1 MFAPAIAFVDLETTG
16 TTASDDRITEVGIVR
31 VDAEQGVQ
39 EWSSLVDPECS
50 IPPAIQ
56 ALTGITNAMVAG
68 APTFARIADEVAARI
83 EGCVFVAHNARF
95 DYGFLKHEFAR
106 LKRPFTAK
114 VLCTVKLSRRLY
126 PDAPRHNLDSVIER
140 HGLAAE
146 ARHRAL
152 GDARIL
158 WQFVQAVYRDRPADE
173 IESVIARML
182 KTPSLPPQL
191 PADALTQLPEAP
203 GVYRFYG
210 LNALPLY
217 IGKSINLRERVA
229 AHFSSDYRGAN
240 DLRLS
245 AEITRIEFEQ
255 TAGELGALLREAQL
269 IKTLL
274 PAYNQRLRRRREM
287 VALALA
293 EEPQPP
299 EYVPAA
305 AIDPGTLHG
314 LYGPFGSRASA
325 RATLRAIATD
335 ARLCWS
341 ALGLER
347 RTGAC
352 FARQVHRC
360 AGVCVGA
367 ETREAHA
374 ARLREALAP
383 HAMRDWPYPGMVAV
397 RETDI
402 TGERTDLHVFRNW
415 CWLGTVRDDAALTAL
430 IDAPPRAE
438 FDLDVYKLLVK
449 RLPRLAV
456 MRIDGSAASLSGRA
470 GASHSPPEIG

>member
-1 MFAPAIAFVDLETTG
+1 MFAPSIAFVDLETTG
-16 TTASDDRITEVGIVR
+16 TTATDDRVTEVGIVR
-31 VDAEQGVQ
+31 VDADLGMQ
-39 EWSSLVDPECS
+39 EWSSLVDPGCS

-56 ALTGITNAMVAG
+56 ALTGITNAMVRG
-68 APTFARIADEVAARI
+68 APTFGQIADEVSARI
-83 EGCVFVAHNARF
+83 GGCVFVAHNARF

-126 PDAPRHNLDSVIER
+126 PDAVRHNLDSIIER
-140 HGLAAE
+140 HGLRAD

-158 WQFVQAVYRDRPADE
+158 WQFVQAVYRDKAVDE
-173 IESVIARML
+173 IEGVVARML

-191 PADALTQLPEAP
+191 PPDALTQIPEAP

-210 LNALPLY
+210 LNRLPLY
-217 IGKSINLRERVA
+217 IGKSVNLRERVA
-229 AHFSSDYRGAN
+229 AHFSSDYRAAN

-245 AEITRIEFEQ
+245 SEITRIEFEE

-287 VALALA
+287 VALALTK
-293 EEPQPP
+293 EPAPP
-299 EYVPAA
+299 QYIPSA
-305 AIDPGTLHG
+305 AIDAGSLCG
-314 LYGPFGSRASA
+314 LYGPFSSRATA
-325 RATLRAIATD
+325 RATLRVIAAD
-335 ARLCWS
+335 AQLCWS
-341 ALGLER
+341 ALGLEK

-352 FARQVHRC
+352 FARQVRRC
-360 AGVCVGA
+360 AGVCVGT

-383 HAMRDWPYPGMVAV
+383 HAMRAWPYAGMVAV
-397 RETDI
+397 RERNI
-402 TGERTDLHVFRNW
+402 TGERTDLHVFRDW
-415 CWLGTVRDDAALTAL
+415 CWLGTAGDDAALTA
-430 IDAPPRAE
+430 IVDAPPRAE
-438 FDLDVYKLLVK
+438 FDLDVYKLLVR
-449 RLPRLAV
+449 RLPKLAV
-456 MRIDGSAASLSGRA
+456 IRLDS
-470 GASHSPPEIG
+470 

>member
-1 MFAPAIAFVDLETTG
+1 MFAPSIAFVDLETTG
-16 TTASDDRITEVGIVR
+16 ATAAGDRITEVGIVR
-31 VDAEQGVQ
+31 VDEGCAVE
-39 EWSSLVDPECS
+39 EWSSLVDPQCS
-50 IPPAIQ
+50 IPPGIQ

-68 APTFARIADEVAARI
+68 APTFAQIADEVAARLD
-83 EGCVFVAHNARF
+83 GCVFVAHNARF

-114 VLCTVKLSRRLY
+114 VLCTVKLSRWLY
-126 PDAPRHNLDSVIER
+126 PHAPRHNLDSIIER
-140 HGLAAE
+140 HQLSAA

-158 WQFVQAVYRDRPADE
+158 WQFVQAVYGDKPAAE
-173 IESVIARML
+173 VEAVIARML

-191 PADALTQLPEAP
+191 PADTLAAIPEAP

-210 LNALPLY
+210 LNSLPLY

-229 AHFSSDYRGAN
+229 AHFASDYRSAN

-245 AEITRIEFEQ
+245 AEITRIEFEE
-255 TAGELGALLREAQL
+255 TAGELGALLRESQQ

-293 EEPQPP
+293 QDPQPP
-299 EYVPAA
+299 EYVPSA
-305 AIDPGTLHG
+305 AIDPGALQG

-325 RATLRAIATD
+325 RATLREVASD
-335 ARLCWS
+335 AQLCWS

-352 FARQVHRC
+352 FARQVRRC

-367 ETREAHA
+367 ESREAHA
-374 ARLREALAP
+374 GRLREALAP
-383 HAMRDWPYPGMVAV
+383 YALKPWPYAGIVAV
-397 RETDI
+397 RESDV
-402 TGERTDLHVFRNW
+402 TGERSDVHVFRDW
-415 CWLGTVRDDAALTAL
+415 CWLGTACDDAALAA
-430 IDAPPRAE
+430 IVDAPPRAQ
-438 FDLDVYKLLVK
+438 FDLDIYRLLVK

-456 MRIDGSAASLSGRA
+456 MRLNA
-470 GASHSPPEIG
+470 

>member
-1 MFAPAIAFVDLETTG
+1 MFAPSIAFVDLETTG
-16 TTASDDRITEVGIVR
+16 TTAADDRVTEVGIVR
-31 VDAEQGVQ
+31 VDAGLGVQ
-39 EWSSLVDPECS
+39 EWSSLVDPGCS

-68 APTFARIADEVAARI
+68 APTFAQVADEVAARI

-95 DYGFLKHEFAR
+95 DFGFLKHEFAR
-106 LKRPFTAK
+106 LKRPFTAR

-126 PDAPRHNLDSVIER
+126 PDAPRHNLDSIIER

-158 WQFVQAVYRDRPADE
+158 WQFVQAVYRDKPADE
-173 IESVIARML
+173 IEAVVARML
-182 KTPSLPPQL
+182 KAPSLPPQL
-191 PADALTQLPEAP
+191 AADALTQIPEGP

-210 LNALPLY
+210 LNPLPLY
-217 IGKSINLRERVA
+217 IGKSVNLRERVA
-229 AHFSSDYRGAN
+229 AHFSSDYRNAN

-245 AEITRIEFEQ
+245 AEITRIEFEE
-255 TAGELGALLREAQL
+255 TAGELGALLRESQL

-299 EYVPAA
+299 EYVPSA
-305 AIDPGTLHG
+305 AINPGALQG

-325 RATLRAIATD
+325 RATLRAIATESQ
-335 ARLCWS
+335 LCWS

-374 ARLREALAP
+374 ARLRAALAP
-383 HAMRDWPYPGMVAV
+383 HALRAWPYAGMVAV
-397 RETDI
+397 RESNV
-402 TGERTDLHVFRNW
+402 TGERTDLHVFRDW
-415 CWLGTVRDDAALTAL
+415 CWLGTARDDSTLAAV
-430 IDAPPRAE
+430 IDAPPRGE
-438 FDLDVYKLLVK
+438 FDLDIYRLLVK
-449 RLPRLAV
+449 HLPKLALVRL
-456 MRIDGSAASLSGRA
+456 GG
-470 GASHSPPEIG
+470 